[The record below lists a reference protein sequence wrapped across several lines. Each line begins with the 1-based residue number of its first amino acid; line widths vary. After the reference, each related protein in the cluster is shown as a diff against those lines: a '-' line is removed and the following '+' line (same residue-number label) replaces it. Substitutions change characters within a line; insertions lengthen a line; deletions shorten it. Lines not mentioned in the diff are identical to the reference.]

1 MQHHVKKPEARE
13 VLRYQM
19 PLDLSVNYEGTSEEI
34 PIPSPDVSTRGM
46 FIPTSRIF
54 PVGSVLKIRF
64 RLPRSNFQVNV
75 RAEVR
80 HCSPGGVGVEFL
92 DLSNEAS
99 LAIQKEI
106 GARGTAH
113 RTPRLATAPAS

>member
-1 MQHHVKKPEARE
+1 MHDDLKKTEARE

-19 PLDLSVNYEGTSEEI
+19 PSDLSLNYEGTSEEI
-34 PIPSPDVSTRGM
+34 AIQVPDVSTRGM
-46 FIPTSRIF
+46 FIPTTRVF
-54 PVGSVLKIRF
+54 PIGSVLKIRF
-64 RLPRSNFQVNV
+64 RLPRSKFQLTV

-80 HCSPGGVGVEFL
+80 HCSPGGIGVEFL

-106 GARGTAH
+106 SAWIE
-113 RTPRLATAPAS
+113 

>member
-64 RLPRSNFQVNV
+64 RLPRTNFQVNV

-106 GARGTAH
+106 CA
-113 RTPRLATAPAS
+113 

>member
-46 FIPTSRIF
+46 FIHTPSVF
-54 PVGSVLKIRF
+54 PEGSVLKVRF
-64 RLPRSNFQVNV
+64 RLRRADFIVSV

-80 HCSPGGVGVEFL
+80 HCTPGIGLGVEFL
-92 DLSNEAS
+92 DLSREAAR
-99 LAIQKEI
+99 AIEEEI
-106 GARGTAH
+106 GVQANR
-113 RTPRLATAPAS
+113 PSNV

>member
-1 MQHHVKKPEARE
+1 MQNHVKKPEARE

-19 PLDLSVNYEGTSEEI
+19 PSDLSLNYEGTSEEI
-34 PIPSPDVSTRGM
+34 PIQMPDVSTHGM
-46 FIPTSRIF
+46 FIPTSRAF
-54 PVGSVLKIRF
+54 PIGSVLKIRF

-80 HCSPGGVGVEFL
+80 HCAPGGIGVEFL

-106 GARGTAH
+106 
-113 RTPRLATAPAS
+113 SS